1 MPYKTK
7 FVPLNKEKYVG
18 DVEKI
23 MCKSLWERKLC
34 KYLDIQDSVIKWC
47 YECVKIPYMSP
58 IDKKKH
64 TYYPDFMVM
73 LKEKT
78 GEIKTI
84 IVEVKPEKQTKEP
97 ANKKKKSYKNE
108 LVTFLINE
116 AKWKAAKEYAL
127 DRKQKFI
134 ILTEK
139 DLGISK

>member
-1 MPYKTK
+1 
-7 FVPLNKEKYVG
+7 
-18 DVEKI
+18 
-23 MCKSLWERKLC
+23 
-34 KYLDIQDSVIKWC
+34 
-47 YECVKIPYMSP
+47 MSP

-116 AKWKAAKEYAL
+116 AKWKAAKNVCDCNEWDFKL
-127 DRKQKFI
+127 
-134 ILTEK
+134 LTEK
-139 DLGISK
+139 TLFR